1 MGEEGT
7 AQPWNSLPSV
17 SDSMRITME
26 AATAGTGAGDIACLF
41 DGGSRE
47 VRRELDTTVS
57 KAGWNNEFEVTI
69 VFQAPRKA
77 PTGGRANTFSRRN
90 IESARVMTRF
100 SNNKWKVVE
109 RSEFNIAGEEFSLDA
124 TYTGVPIRNRNSLH
138 RLGDKERAKIIG
150 QSPVPPA
157 GLFNVA
163 ERGHPFSWYEKKP
176 ISWYQTFLKEIA
188 AKLVIDL
195 TPGSGA
201 MARACLDE
209 GIQYVGIC
217 RSQQHCSWLVNILNR
232 AAVESTVRSGT
243 ALYAQDATALINDHF
258 KELIDELHTQ
268 DAAVSDDEEVQ

>member
-1 MGEEGT
+1 M
-7 AQPWNSLPSV
+7 
-17 SDSMRITME
+17 
-26 AATAGTGAGDIACLF
+26 
-41 DGGSRE
+41 
-47 VRRELDTTVS
+47 
-57 KAGWNNEFEVTI
+57 
-69 VFQAPRKA
+69 
-77 PTGGRANTFSRRN
+77 FSRRN

-100 SNNKWKVVE
+100 SNNKWKVIE

-138 RLGDKERAKIIG
+138 RLCEQERAKIIG

-176 ISWYQTFLKEIA
+176 ISWYQTFLTEIA

-232 AAVESTVRSGT
+232 SAVESTVRHGT

-268 DAAVSDDEEVQ
+268 DAAVSDEEAVP